1 MPQQGFS
8 VGRDVGAVIILSDG
22 SALSLDKVTGFTA
35 KPDTSTQKVKGLD
48 GTIINLRW
56 HEGWSGTFMIERR
69 SATIDQYFAQIE
81 ADYFAGKDEQP
92 AVLQQ
97 TILEPDGTVSQYRFT
112 NVLLTYDDA
121 GDWAADKT
129 VSQKVSFVAYR
140 RIQQA

>member
-8 VGRDVGAVIILSDG
+8 VGRDVSTVLILADG
-22 SALSLDKVTGFTA
+22 SSLPLEKVTGFNA

-56 HEGWSGTFMIERR
+56 HEGWSGSFMIERR
-69 SATIDQYFAQIE
+69 SALIDQYFAQVE
-81 ADYFAGKDEQP
+81 ADYHAGQDEKP
-92 AVLQQ
+92 ATLQQ
-97 TILEPDGTVSQYRFT
+97 TIQEPDGTISQYRFT
-112 NVLLTYDDA
+112 EVLLTYDDA

-129 VSQKVSFVAYR
+129 VSQKIGFVAHR